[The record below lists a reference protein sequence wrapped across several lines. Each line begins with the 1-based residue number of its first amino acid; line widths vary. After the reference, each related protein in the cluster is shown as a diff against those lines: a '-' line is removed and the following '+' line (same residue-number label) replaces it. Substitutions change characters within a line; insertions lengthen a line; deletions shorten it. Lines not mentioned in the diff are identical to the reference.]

1 MIITEP
7 GVYDIDGDTYH
18 ADPCETPSLSAG
30 MINDLLVAPA
40 KCFHNSQR
48 LNPDYE
54 APEKQEKF
62 SIGSV
67 SHIMLLEP
75 HLFDDRVVVVIGKTK
90 DGKPSAGYSSQ
101 DAKEQRDKAI
111 AAGKTP
117 ILHEQV
123 AQIHEARSAF
133 FANAFIRQAFENGKR
148 EQSLFWRHPIYGF
161 WCRARPDFIADGL
174 THLCDYKATANAN
187 PEQFGRHAFN
197 MGYHRRAAWYLE
209 GFRAIFGKQAQHYWF
224 VSQEVKAP
232 YLTAVCELDWQ
243 ALEAG
248 QDENDHA
255 AGIFARC
262 LETDDWPG
270 YRDREHP
277 STERAFRVPLPNYA
291 YMQIDQRLGR
301 NAQAWP
307 ASAPRQHEY
316 EGTE

>member
-7 GVYDIDGDTYH
+7 GRYDIDGDTYH
-18 ADPCETPSLSAG
+18 ADCCETPSLSAG

-54 APEKQEKF
+54 APDTADKF
-62 SIGSV
+62 TIGTV
-67 SHIMLLEP
+67 SHVIFLEP
-75 HLFDDRVVVVIGKTK
+75 HLFDQRVVVVEFDDWRKKEAKDLRDSAKLCGKV
-90 DGKPSAGYSSQ
+90 AIL
-101 DAKEQRDKAI
+101 AK
-111 AAGKTP
+111 
-117 ILHEQV
+117 HMEQV
-123 AQIHEARSAF
+123 WDARVAFMQNSFVREAF
-133 FANAFIRQAFENGKR
+133 VGGKF

-277 STERAFRVPLPNYA
+277 STERAFRVPLPTYA

-307 ASAPRQHEY
+307 AARQHEY